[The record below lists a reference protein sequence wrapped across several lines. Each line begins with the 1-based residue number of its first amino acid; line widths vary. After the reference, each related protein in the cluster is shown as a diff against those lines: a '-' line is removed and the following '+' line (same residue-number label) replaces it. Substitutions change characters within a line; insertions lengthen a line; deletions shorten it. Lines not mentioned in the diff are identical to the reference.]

1 MPHPARPGAPPA
13 LAASLAVAL
22 LAVAPPGRADEAVSG
37 ADAARTYRVVTDGS
51 SRTLKVGAPGRVVV
65 AIEPTVKGVHTNR
78 EFPLRYKV
86 EASPGLKVEKGELRR
101 ADAVD
106 PNADNP
112 RFEIP
117 VTGAA
122 PGAQQVT
129 VQMRFAICSD
139 TWCVPQARTV
149 SVPIDV
155 R

>member
-1 MPHPARPGAPPA
+1 MPRPGPCRPAPA
-13 LAASLAVAL
+13 LAAALATVL
-22 LAVAPPGRADEAVSG
+22 LAVAPPARAAGAVSG
-37 ADAARTYRVVTDGS
+37 ADAASTYRVVTDGS
-51 SRTLKVGAPGRVVV
+51 SRTLKVGATGKVVV

-78 EFPLRYKV
+78 DFPLRYKV
-86 EASPGLKVEKGELRR
+86 EASPGLRVEKAELRR

-117 VTGAA
+117 VTGGA